1 MGISSA
7 EKLKKTKCVAFTKW
21 PILPSSSESC
31 ILRAQ
36 NKRCGF
42 MHCVSVIQRDRVK
55 RCFWRKETR
64 AERRNFSPGK
74 YENCTHSL
82 ESQEESKSEHFKN
95 MYSVLGALCIL
106 FSPYIF
112 EVDAGI
118 TYHYIDNN
126 VLCIYHVT
134 GIAQSDLT
142 GSYLT
147 STVKETPLWPICR

>member
-1 MGISSA
+1 MGICPT
-7 EKLKKTKCVAFTKW
+7 EKLQETKCVAFTKW

-31 ILRAQ
+31 ILPAQ
-36 NKRCGF
+36 SKRCGL

-55 RCFWRKETR
+55 RCCCGKETR

-82 ESQEESKSEHFKN
+82 ESQEESRSEHFKN
-95 MYSVLGALCIL
+95 MYSVLGALYIL
-106 FSPYIF
+106 FNPYIYK
-112 EVDAGI
+112 VDAGI
-118 TYHYIDNN
+118 TYHYSDNN
-126 VLCIYHVT
+126 VLCIYHVP
-134 GIAQSDLT
+134 GIVQSDLT